1 MKSFKQ
7 YISENWSHATKED
20 MSDENAHKYLFHT
33 TSKSNAKKIV
43 RTGNL
48 EPRPG
53 AMRDQIAS
61 TANTMKMLSQ
71 MFAKDFDSDVDVFNP
86 FQSGAEHFSD
96 KLDHTYTLRSGGD
109 PEAMRSALREYGR
122 MSGKGRAVI
131 KFPIANLSRNVARR
145 MKVDYDGSDV
155 GRSSENPKAI
165 KTKGP
170 ITNKFIP

>member
-1 MKSFKQ
+1 MKSFRQ

-33 TSKSNAKKIV
+33 TTKSNAKKIV

-53 AMRDQIAS
+53 AMRDQIVS
-61 TANTMKMLSQ
+61 TANTMKMLTQ
-71 MFAKDFDSDVDVFNP
+71 MFAKDSGFDPVVFNV
-86 FQSGAEHFSD
+86 FRSGAEHYSD
-96 KLDHTYTLRSGGD
+96 RLDHTYTLRSAGD
-109 PEAMRSALREYGR
+109 PEAMRSALRIYGGL
-122 MSGKGRAVI
+122 SGKGKAVI
-131 KFPIANLSRNVARR
+131 KFPIANLPRNIARK
-145 MKVDYDGSDV
+145 MKVDYDGSEV

-165 KTKGP
+165 KTKGS